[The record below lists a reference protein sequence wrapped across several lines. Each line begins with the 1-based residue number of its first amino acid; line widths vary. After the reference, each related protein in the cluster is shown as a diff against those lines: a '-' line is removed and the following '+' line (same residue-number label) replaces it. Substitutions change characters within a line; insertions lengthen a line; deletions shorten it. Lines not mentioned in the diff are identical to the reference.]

1 VADEARV
8 DLAELLPS
16 VVASVVSSAAEVSLS
31 VSEAALD
38 LDVSSSLT
46 VVLAGDV

>member
-1 VADEARV
+1 MAEEASV

-16 VVASVVSSAAEVSLS
+16 VVASVSSAEVSLA

-46 VVLAGDV
+46 LVLAGDV

>member
-1 VADEARV
+1 VAEEASV

-16 VVASVVSSAAEVSLS
+16 VVASVVSSAEVSLA

-38 LDVSSSLT
+38 LDVSSSIA

>member
-1 VADEARV
+1 MADEASV

-16 VVASVVSSAAEVSLS
+16 VVASVVSSAEVSLA

-38 LDVSSSLT
+38 LDVSSSLE

>member
-1 VADEARV
+1 VAEEASV
-8 DLAELLPS
+8 DVAELLPS
-16 VVASVVSSAAEVSLS
+16 VVASVVSSAEVSLA

-46 VVLAGDV
+46 LVLAGDV

>member
-1 VADEARV
+1 VAEEASV
-8 DLAELLPS
+8 DLTELLPP
-16 VVASVVSSAAEVSLS
+16 VVASVVSSAEVSLA